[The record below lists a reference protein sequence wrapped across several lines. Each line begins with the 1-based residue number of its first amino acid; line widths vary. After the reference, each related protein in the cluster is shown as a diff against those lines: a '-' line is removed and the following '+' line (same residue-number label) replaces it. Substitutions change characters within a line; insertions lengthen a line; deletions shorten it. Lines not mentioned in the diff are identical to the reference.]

1 MARVYLKLAKTD
13 PIYISN
19 DRAKLLLK
27 DKELF
32 EQKKLENNWMDVD
45 AFHGYL
51 SDIRSIVLDEET
63 KRNNPTT
70 NYVSM
75 TDEEREYQR
84 KKIKEI
90 GKNLFGDKYKS

>member
-1 MARVYLKLAKTD
+1 MAKVYLKLAKTD

-32 EQKKLENNWMDVD
+32 EQKKIENNWMDVD

-51 SDIRSIVLDEET
+51 SDIRSIVLDEEI

-70 NYVSM
+70 NYVPM
-75 TDEEREYQR
+75 TDEEREHQR
-84 KKIKEI
+84 QKIKEI
-90 GKNLFGDKYKS
+90 GKNLFGNKYKS

>member
-70 NYVSM
+70 N
-75 TDEEREYQR
+75 
-84 KKIKEI
+84 
-90 GKNLFGDKYKS
+90 